1 MEFFELT
8 EKRRSVRAYD
18 ATKTVT
24 REQIEKI
31 ICAAQQAPSWKNRQ
45 PSRFYCLLTG
55 EKHDLFCK
63 ECLPGRNAA
72 KSAGAALIVTTF
84 VKNVSGFSEDGQTAD
99 NECGNGWGYYDCGL
113 NNMLLVLKAE
123 ELGLATLIMGLR
135 DEEKIRKT
143 LNIPEEENVVSV
155 IAVGYADISP
165 DMPKRKDISETA
177 KFFEE

>member
-63 ECLPGRNAA
+63 ECLPARNAA
-72 KSAGAALIVTTF
+72 KAVGAALIVTTF

-99 NECGNGWGYYDCGL
+99 NECGNGWG
-113 NNMLLVLKAE
+113 LLRMSQR
-123 ELGLATLIMGLR
+123 LGILR
-135 DEEKIRKT
+135 PRACKREYLPCRKEYGT
-143 LNIPEEENVVSV
+143 
-155 IAVGYADISP
+155 
-165 DMPKRKDISETA
+165 
-177 KFFEE
+177 

>member
-55 EKHDLFCK
+55 EKHDLFCR
-63 ECLPGRNAA
+63 ECLPERNAA
-72 KSAGAALIVTTF
+72 KSVGAALIVTTF
-84 VKNVSGFSEDGQTAD
+84 VKNVSGFSGDGQTAD
-99 NECGNGWGYYDCGL
+99 NECGNGWGYYD
-113 NNMLLVLKAE
+113 
-123 ELGLATLIMGLR
+123 LGLASEHICLAAKDLGLDTLIMGLR
-135 DEEKIRKT
+135 DGEKIRKF
-143 LNIPEEENVVSV
+143 LSVPETEQVVAV
-155 IAVGYADISP
+155 IAVGHGTSQPAKP
-165 DMPKRKDISETA
+165 PRKNTDEVL
-177 KFFEE
+177 KFF

>member
-18 ATKTVT
+18 AIKAVT

-55 EKHDLFCK
+55 EKHDLFRR
-63 ECLPGRNAA
+63 ECLPERNAA
-72 KSAGAALIVTTF
+72 KSVGAALIVTTF

-99 NECGNGWGYYDCGL
+99 NECGNGWGYYD
-113 NNMLLVLKAE
+113 
-123 ELGLATLIMGLR
+123 LGLASENICLAAKNMGLDSLIMGLR
-135 DEEKIRKT
+135 DGEKIRAF
-143 LNIPEEENVVSV
+143 LSLPENEQVVSI
-155 IAVGYADISP
+155 IAVGYAAESP
-165 DMPKRKDISETA
+165 AKPARKAIGEVL
-177 KFFEE
+177 KFI

>member
-1 MEFFELT
+1 MEFSELT

-55 EKHDLFCK
+55 EKHDLFCR

-84 VKNVSGFSEDGQTAD
+84 VKNVSGFSGDGQTAD
-99 NECGNGWGYYDCGL
+99 NECGNGWGYYD
-113 NNMLLVLKAE
+113 
-123 ELGLATLIMGLR
+123 LGLASENICLAAKNMGLDSLIMGLR
-135 DEEKIRKT
+135 DGEKIRAF
-143 LNIPEEENVVSV
+143 LSLPGNEQV
-155 IAVGYADISP
+155 
-165 DMPKRKDISETA
+165 ETGA
-177 KFFEE
+177 ALFDTARAPARAGG